1 METLQASTINLVQGQ
16 EYIPAS
22 ALTTLVSCPD
32 SETESGPIFSDSPNS
47 VIGRSNDL
55 PVSTTDSANCQ
66 AVSKEQVDGIRF
78 RTLTERW
85 REQRGFSSSQSE
97 IEACPAYDALLAMG
111 ESVIP
116 LIMEE
121 LEDGAKDHWF
131 RILEMLS
138 SEQPVRYEDRG
149 NYAEMRR
156 AWLDWWKTRS

>member
-1 METLQASTINLVQGQ
+1 METLQSSTINLVQGQ
-16 EYIPAS
+16 GYMPAS
-22 ALTTLVSCPD
+22 ALTTLVSWPD
-32 SETESGPIFSDSPNS
+32 SETESEPIFSESPNS
-47 VIGRSNDL
+47 VIGRSNDS
-55 PVSTTDSANCQ
+55 PVSTRDSANWQ
-66 AVSKEQVDGIRF
+66 AVSKEQVDGIKF

-97 IEACPAYDALLAMG
+97 IEACPAYHALLAMG

-121 LEDGAKDHWF
+121 LAEGAKDHWF
-131 RILEMLS
+131 RILEMVS

-156 AWLDWWKTRS
+156 AWLDWWKMRS